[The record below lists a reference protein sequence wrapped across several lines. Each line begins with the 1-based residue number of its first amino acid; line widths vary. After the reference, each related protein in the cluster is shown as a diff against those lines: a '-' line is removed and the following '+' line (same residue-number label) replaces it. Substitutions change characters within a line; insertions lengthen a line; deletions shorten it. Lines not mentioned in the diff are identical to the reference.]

1 MVISESKVRD
11 GVEYQ
16 FAEKT
21 EKIYWKNVVIPHL
34 STWLN
39 VGPVCQQDEMI
50 RQVCSWIT
58 DYIHCLNGKVFTST
72 AAVRWCETYRRDD
85 KQWAAGVSA
94 LKGLPK
100 ADVSL
105 SSVQLSS
112 FPVLVIFQWDVFCT
126 KILSVEY
133 MRVDNSPSFVMKDAN
148 TILC

>member
-11 GVEYQ
+11 GIEYQ

-21 EKIYWKNVVIPHL
+21 KTFYWKNVVIPHL
-34 STWLN
+34 SIWLC
-39 VGPVCQQDEMI
+39 VGSVCQQDEMI

-58 DYIHCLNGKVFTST
+58 DYIHCLNGKVFTSA
-72 AAVRWCETYRRDD
+72 AAVGWCETYRRDD
-85 KQWAAGVSA
+85 KQWADGVSTS
-94 LKGLPK
+94 KDLPK

-105 SSVQLSS
+105 SSIQFSS
-112 FPVLVIFQWDVFCT
+112 FPVLVIFQWDVFST

-133 MRVDNSPSFVMKDAN
+133 MSVDSSSSFVMKDTN